1 MGKAAYVSRLHAR
14 VVAVM
19 YWISIGTHGRIL
31 APLITEDCASWRICK
46 HRCFRSVLV
55 PCNIDSWLMMIGVA
69 AGVVSDIAT
78 PAERGGF
85 FGVSGMG
92 SLV

>member
-1 MGKAAYVSRLHAR
+1 MGKAAYVPRLHAR

-19 YWISIGTHGRIL
+19 HWISIGTHERIL
-31 APLITEDCASWRICK
+31 APLTTQDRASRRVCE

-55 PCNIDSWLMMIGVA
+55 LCNIDSWLMMIGVA